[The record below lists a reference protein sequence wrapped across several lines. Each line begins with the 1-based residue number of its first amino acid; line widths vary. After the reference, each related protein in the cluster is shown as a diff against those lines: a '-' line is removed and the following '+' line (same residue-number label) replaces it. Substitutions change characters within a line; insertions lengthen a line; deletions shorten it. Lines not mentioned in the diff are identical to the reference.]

1 MASRTYDGDRR
12 LAVIIGVSIAVHAGI
27 AVYALAGDPPEEH
40 ALLAAKPD
48 RIFMPDVEAEI
59 ILDANMFPDLP
70 TPSTTPS
77 ITPPLAPPITPA
89 ATPTPAPAAIPQPT
103 PARPA
108 PTPGTA
114 PRHVPSQ
121 LPESATAAVDS
132 LFGEGQGNAPGSMGR
147 RSPGSELERQLR
159 EAQAHGGTAEL
170 GNGGVLLRGDG
181 QARPG
186 TSSGAPTTGEPG
198 EVVAIHHNPERV
210 PPPVVTTVGETRDY
224 DPETLS
230 PDEVLRIITTK
241 YMAGLI
247 RCQHDLLLRD
257 STASGKVSLVITIDA
272 SGAVASPSA
281 KGFDAGLDACV
292 EKRAAAWSF
301 PVPRDRASGEA
312 TSARYRLSLAL
323 QAE

>member
-12 LAVIIGVSIAVHAGI
+12 LAVIIGVSIAVHTGI
-27 AVYALAGDPPEEH
+27 AVYALAGDPPEAH
-40 ALLAAKPD
+40 PLLAARSE

-59 ILDANMFPDLP
+59 ILDANMFPDDL
-70 TPSTTPS
+70 TLPSTALP
-77 ITPPLAPPITPA
+77 IAPPVVPA
-89 ATPTPAPAAIPQPT
+89 APIPTAAPAAVPQPT
-103 PARPA
+103 AARPA

-114 PRHVPSQ
+114 PRHNPST
-121 LPESATAAVDS
+121 LPQSATAAVDS
-132 LFGEGQGNAPGSMGR
+132 LFGEGQGNAPGSMNR

-170 GNGGVLLRGDG
+170 GNGGVLLRGDA

-186 TSSGAPTTGEPG
+186 TSPGGPTVQAPG
-198 EVVAIHHNPERV
+198 EVVVVNRNPERA
-210 PPPVVTTVGETRDY
+210 PPPDLTVRET
-224 DPETLS
+224 PQFASTTLS
-230 PDEVLRIITTK
+230 PDELLRLITTK

-247 RCQHDLLLRD
+247 RCQHELLVRD
-257 STASGKVSLVITIDA
+257 PTARGKVALELTIDA

-281 KGFDAGLDACV
+281 NGFDGGLDACV
-292 EKRAAAWSF
+292 EKRAAGWSF
-301 PVPRDRASGEA
+301 PVPRDPQSGVA